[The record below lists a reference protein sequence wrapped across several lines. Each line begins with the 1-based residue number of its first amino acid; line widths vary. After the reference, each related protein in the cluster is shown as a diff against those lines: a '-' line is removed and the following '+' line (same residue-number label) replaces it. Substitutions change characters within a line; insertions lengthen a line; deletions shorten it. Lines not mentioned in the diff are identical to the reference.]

1 MTAEEMK
8 AVESGV
14 QTAPLPI
21 EGVDISP
28 KQDEGVL
35 KVYGRGEPRAC
46 WGRPSPER

>member
-8 AVESGV
+8 AAESGA
-14 QTAPLPI
+14 QSAPLRI

-35 KVYGRGEPRAC
+35 KVKAGGA
-46 WGRPSPER
+46 GGT

>member
-8 AVESGV
+8 GVESGV

-35 KVYGRGEPRAC
+35 KVRGRGEPRTC
-46 WGRPSPER
+46 